1 MNGRLRKIGPNG
13 ISLAQNAEKYRLKPS
28 HPNFKK
34 VLNNP
39 KAVIHQ
45 NLNMSE
51 IPEQDSIRSS
61 HRPMPV
67 KKKHFFFKP

>member
-1 MNGRLRKIGPNG
+1 MNGRLSKIGPNG

-51 IPEQDSIRSS
+51 IPE
-61 HRPMPV
+61 
-67 KKKHFFFKP
+67 